1 MTEGKSFDQ
10 PQMSKPDIPKE
21 EGVHSVAGKKQG
33 KLLNMRFLY
42 FGGAAALGLIALIA
56 FISPDHAPKDLIK
69 KEESKDQ
76 RLLTSNRTLTVPPL
90 PNTIQAPKAPNPE
103 NHAKTN
109 PLAFL
114 EGLTGQSLGSPA
126 QEAPTSPP
134 TAPMTKPTSIEPLP
148 QPTMLP
154 SEPQKDE
161 KKEPTLDERRFA
173 APMMGETDR
182 NSSQRAED
190 SSPINESMPDN
201 GGKLG
206 SLLNSVSTPGVRAE
220 KMPDRNML
228 LAKGTFIDCI
238 LETRLDTT
246 VPGMTSCVIPRNIY
260 SSNGKVLLL
269 ERGSK
274 AIGEYR
280 GAVENGLNR
289 IFVLWTQ
296 VQTPQGIRM
305 NLDSPATDALG
316 GAGMSGEID
325 FHWWRRFGNALLFT
339 LVQDGFEFG
348 MTKQTENNGGV
359 NYYQN
364 SEDGMKEII
373 REAMRQSGNIPPTL
387 TKNQGERIGIFVAR
401 DVDFS
406 SVYQLKTINR

>member
-1 MTEGKSFDQ
+1 MKEEKNMEQ
-10 PQMSKPDIPKE
+10 PQMSKPEIPLE
-21 EGVHSVAGKKQG
+21 EGISSVAGKKQD
-33 KLLNMRFLY
+33 KLFDMKFLY
-42 FGGAAALGLIALIA
+42 LAGAGAIGVIALIA
-56 FISPDHAPKDLIK
+56 FISPNHAPKDLIK
-69 KEESKDQ
+69 KEESTQ
-76 RLLTSNRTLTVPPL
+76 RFITSSRTLTVPPL
-90 PNTIQAPKAPNPE
+90 PNEIQAPRAPEIE
-103 NHAKTN
+103 NKERSN
-109 PLAFL
+109 PLEFL
-114 EGLTGQSLGSPA
+114 ASFQQREPTETVKSAPEVQRTETSVSLLPG
-126 QEAPTSPP
+126 
-134 TAPMTKPTSIEPLP
+134 TAPALPPEPK
-148 QPTMLP
+148 
-154 SEPQKDE
+154 KDE
-161 KKEPTLDERRFA
+161 KKEPTLVERKFA
-173 APMMGETDR
+173 APMMGETER
-182 NSSQRAED
+182 SAAQRESAVV
-190 SSPINESMPDN
+190 PINETMPDN

-206 SLLNSVSTPGVRAE
+206 SMLVSVSTPGVFAE
-220 KMPDRNML
+220 KMPNRNML
-228 LAKGTFIDCI
+228 LPKGTFVDCI

-260 SSNGKVLLL
+260 SANGKVLLL

-296 VQTPQGIRM
+296 VQTPKGVRI
-305 NLDSPATDALG
+305 NLDSPSTDALG
-316 GAGMSGEID
+316 GAGMAGEVD

-348 MTKQTENNGGV
+348 MTKTTENNGGV

-387 TKNQGERIGIFVAR
+387 TKNQGERVGIFVAR

-406 SVYQLKTINR
+406 SVYQLKPVQ